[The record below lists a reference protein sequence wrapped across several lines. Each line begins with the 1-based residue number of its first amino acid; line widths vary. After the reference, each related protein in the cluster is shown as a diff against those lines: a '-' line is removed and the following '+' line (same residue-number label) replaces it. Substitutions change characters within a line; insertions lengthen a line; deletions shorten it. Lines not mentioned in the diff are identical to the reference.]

1 MRPLTPATRPG
12 LGEPLAPRRLAV
24 YTDYAYTIQ
33 DGAVF
38 AERAF
43 ALFMAAVLE
52 HADESTIIGRLRP
65 VGGHARYEMPAVVR
79 FVALPYYSD
88 GAHLPSVVKAF
99 LVSARRLWRSLDSVD
114 TVWVLGPHGLA
125 LPFALLVVLRR
136 RRLRLGVRQDL
147 RSYARSRHPRRRLIH
162 HLADVLECAYRLLA
176 LRYPVVV
183 VGEDLGRAYRHS
195 RAVLAASVSLVT
207 AADIVPAASAGRA
220 EWADRFVVLSVGR
233 LDAEKNP
240 LMLVEIIRALVDADP
255 RWHLT
260 VCGDGPLL
268 ASLKER
274 VAERALNAH
283 VEVRGYVPFSDLRD
297 LYRSSQVFLHVSL
310 TEGLPQVLFEAFAAG
325 LPVVATDVGGV
336 RAAVDDAAVLIAP
349 NSAEQAVDAI
359 TLLQRSPHRRA
370 GLVQA
375 GLRVVQAH
383 TLEREA
389 AGVAAFLL
397 ERADTLPSRARCR
410 RTLSLRRRAAR

>member
-1 MRPLTPATRPG
+1 MRPLALATRPG
-12 LGEPLAPRRLAV
+12 LGEPPRRLAV
-24 YTDYAYTIQ
+24 YTDYAYTIR
-33 DGAVF
+33 DGSVF

-43 ALFMAAVLE
+43 AMFMAAVLA

-65 VGGHARYEMPAVVR
+65 FAGHARYEMPAAVR
-79 FVALPYYSD
+79 FVALPYYAD

-99 LVSARRLWRSLDSVD
+99 LVSAQRLWRSLDSVD

-147 RSYARSRHPRRRLIH
+147 RSYARSRHPRRRLVH
-162 HLADVLECAYRLLA
+162 RLADILEYAYRLLA

-195 RAVLAASVSLVT
+195 RAVLVASVSLVS

-220 EWADRFVVLSVGR
+220 EWEDRFVVLSVGR

-240 LMLVEIIRALVDADP
+240 LLLVDIIRALVEADP

-260 VCGDGPLL
+260 VCGEGPLL
-268 ASLKER
+268 ATLKER
-274 VAERALNAH
+274 VAEPALDAH
-283 VEVRGYVPFSDLRD
+283 VEVRGYVPFTDLRD
-297 LYRSSQVFLHVSL
+297 LYRSSHVFLHVSL

-336 RAAVDDAAVLIAP
+336 RAAVGAAAVLIAP
-349 NSAEQAVDAI
+349 NSAEQAVEAI
-359 TLLQRSPHRRA
+359 TLLQQLPQKRA

-375 GLRVVQAH
+375 GLRVAEAH

-397 ERADTLPSRARCR
+397 KRAGTSPTASRR
-410 RTLSLRRRAAR
+410 RRALSFARRAAR

>member
-1 MRPLTPATRPG
+1 
-12 LGEPLAPRRLAV
+12 V
-24 YTDYAYTIQ
+24 YTDYAYTIH

-43 ALFMAAVLE
+43 ALFMAAVLA
-52 HADESTIIGRLRP
+52 HGDESTIIGRLRP
-65 VGGHARYEMPAVVR
+65 FGGDARYEMPAAAR
-79 FVALPYYSD
+79 FVALPYYPD

-147 RSYARSRHPRRRLIH
+147 RSYARSRHPRRRLVH
-162 HLADVLECAYRLLA
+162 HLADILEYAYRLLA

-195 RAVLAASVSLVT
+195 RAVLAASVSLVS
-207 AADIVPAASAGRA
+207 AADIVPAASAGRV
-220 EWADRFVVLSVGR
+220 EWEDRFVVLSVGR

-240 LMLVEIIRALVDADP
+240 LLLVDIISALVEADP

-260 VCGDGPLL
+260 VCGEGPLL
-268 ASLKER
+268 ATLKER
-274 VAERALNAH
+274 VAEPALDAH
-283 VEVRGYVPFSDLRD
+283 VEVRGYVPFADLRD
-297 LYRSSQVFLHVSL
+297 LYRSSHVFLHLSL

-336 RAAVDDAAVLIAP
+336 RAAVGAAAVLIAP

-359 TLLQRSPHRRA
+359 TLLQQLPKKRV

-375 GLRVVQAH
+375 GLRVAEAH

-397 ERADTLPSRARCR
+397 ERGSASPTASRR
-410 RTLSLRRRAAR
+410 RRSLSFGRRAAR